1 MQGPHEVPKKRQR
14 AGWACYQGGA
24 RYVDGLQ
31 GVKGRV
37 CPMERQVCH
46 GDRGIRNSLREGCVH
61 YKVRGLEWEQRA
73 VIPLTQSSLPT
84 HLTAFVKPP
93 VINSRQPGRTDQEN
107 GWGEA
112 TIHTALVVNGCRH
125 LLGLLRTRVGEEFRM
140 SCQSL
145 SMIFP
150 AALHRLNM
158 VLLHLTLDLPSGCW
172 LRACLKPETSHMPL
186 ICTPLRELGRRH

>member
-1 MQGPHEVPKKRQR
+1 M
-14 AGWACYQGGA
+14 
-24 RYVDGLQ
+24 
-31 GVKGRV
+31 
-37 CPMERQVCH
+37 
-46 GDRGIRNSLREGCVH
+46 
-61 YKVRGLEWEQRA
+61 
-73 VIPLTQSSLPT
+73 IPLTQSSLPT
-84 HLTAFVKPP
+84 HLTAFVKPL

-186 ICTPLRELGRRH
+186 ICTPLRELEEDIEPGVGVLSTRLVWLLVSGFESFALQLGR